1 MFVDSARLIARAGS
15 GGSGCMSFR
24 REKFVPRGGPD
35 GGDGGRGGDVILE
48 VDASYNTLLHIHHR
62 RIVTAVSGRNGQGAL
77 KTGASGADAVIPVPA
92 GTLVRDPVSGDFL
105 GDLTE
110 PGQRLV
116 IARGGRGGRG
126 NARFATS
133 TNRAPRRADPGQA
146 GVEREL
152 VLELKLMADLGLVGR
167 PNAGKST
174 LLSRLSAARPKIAD
188 YPFTTL
194 EPSLGVIRAPDDEFR
209 TLVMADIPGLI
220 EGAHQGAGLGIQ
232 FLRHVERCR
241 ALVHLVDLS
250 DAEAVTDRVATIRG
264 EVEAYSA
271 PLARRPWILIGTK
284 LDAVADRD
292 DALQSLRDAA
302 DREGVDWIAVSAV
315 TGEGLNQLVGALF
328 QIAAASLEEE
338 T

>member
-1 MFVDSARLIARAGS
+1 
-15 GGSGCMSFR
+15 
-24 REKFVPRGGPD
+24 
-35 GGDGGRGGDVILE
+35 
-48 VDASYNTLLHIHHR
+48 
-62 RIVTAVSGRNGQGAL
+62 
-77 KTGASGADAVIPVPA
+77 
-92 GTLVRDPVSGDFL
+92 
-105 GDLTE
+105 
-110 PGQRLV
+110 V

-126 NARFATS
+126 NARFATA

-250 DAEAVTDRVATIRG
+250 DAEAVADRVATIRG
-264 EVEAYSA
+264 EVEAYST
-271 PLARRPWILIGTK
+271 PLAARPWILIGTK
-284 LDAVADRD
+284 LDAVASRD

-328 QIAAASLEEE
+328 QMAAASLEEE